1 MIPLNQEQWLG
12 EKAYLLMASRKMMPG
27 VIMLLISAIL
37 LSLKNIIASVVYGGF
52 SAGGNGGAAMAASIS
67 NISTTVIMVLL
78 VLSLIV
84 ILAGIAI
91 ARLEYKNLTYTF
103 EEFDLRMKA
112 GILHRTENSIPY
124 RQVQDVDID
133 RTLMLQLM
141 GLSKLTIITAG
152 HEESTE
158 HEKVEVVIEPIQRE
172 VAEEIRQMLE
182 RKIGVQVT
190 KSVEEAD
197 TEMESGSPDSPEPL
211 PSKPST
217 ATSPITDATS
227 ASQNILS

>member
-12 EKAYLLMASRKMMPG
+12 EKAYVLMASRKMMPG
-27 VIMLLISAIL
+27 VIMLLIFAIL
-37 LSLKNIIASVVYGGF
+37 LSLKNIIVNLVYSGF
-52 SAGGNGGAAMAASIS
+52 SAGGNGGSSMAASIS
-67 NISTTVIMVLL
+67 SVGTTVIVALLIISLL
-78 VLSLIV
+78 VLI
-84 ILAGIAI
+84 AGIII

-103 EEFDLRMKA
+103 EEFDLRMKK

-124 RQVQDVDID
+124 RQIQDVDID
-133 RTLMLQLM
+133 RSLTLQFM

-158 HEKVEVVIEPIQRE
+158 HEKVEVVIEPIQKE
-172 VAEEIRQMLE
+172 VAEDIRVMLE

-197 TEMESGSPDSPEPL
+197 ADM
-211 PSKPST
+211 K
-217 ATSPITDATS
+217 AKA
-227 ASQNILS
+227 

>member
-12 EKAYLLMASRKMMPG
+12 EKAYILMASRKMMPG

-37 LSLKNIIASVVYGGF
+37 LALKSIITSVVYSGF
-52 SAGGNGGAAMAASIS
+52 SAAGGGSSAMAASIS
-67 NISTTVIMVLL
+67 SAGTTVIVTLLIISLL
-78 VLSLIV
+78 VLIV
-84 ILAGIAI
+84 GIII

-103 EEFDLRMKA
+103 EEFDLRMKK

-124 RQVQDVDID
+124 RQIQDVDID
-133 RTLMLQLM
+133 RSLTLQFM

-172 VAEEIRQMLE
+172 VAEDIRQMLE
-182 RKIGVQVT
+182 RKIGVQIVR
-190 KSVEEAD
+190 SVEEAD
-197 TEMESGSPDSPEPL
+197 ADMNSH
-211 PSKPST
+211 
-217 ATSPITDATS
+217 AV
-227 ASQNILS
+227 

>member
-37 LSLKNIIASVVYGGF
+37 LSLKNIIVSVVYSGF
-52 SAGGNGGAAMAASIS
+52 TAGGNGGAATAMSIGSAS
-67 NISTTVIMVLL
+67 T
-78 VLSLIV
+78 IV
-84 ILAGIAI
+84 ILILLIVSLVVLIVGIII

-103 EEFDLRMKA
+103 EEFDLRMKK

-124 RQVQDVDID
+124 RQIQDVDID
-133 RTLMLQLM
+133 RTPMLQLM

-158 HEKVEVVIEPIQRE
+158 HEKVEVIIEPIQKE
-172 VAEEIRQMLE
+172 VAEDIRQMLE

-190 KSVEEAD
+190 RSVEEAD
-197 TEMESGSPDSPEPL
+197 TEMESGSPDQPEPL
-211 PSKPST
+211 P
-217 ATSPITDATS
+217 ATSTRR
-227 ASQNILS
+227 